1 MSSIDPRLNTNLS
14 AGLDALDRQRLDDL
28 QGRQGQIDA
37 TQPVADLAPAD
48 GLRTPALDDGEAV
61 LNAPAW
67 AAADGDRQLDGGNL
81 QDTLAVLERGQA
93 VDAGVDGIVDG
104 LE

>member
-28 QGRQGQIDA
+28 QGRQGQIDG
-37 TQPVADLAPAD
+37 TQPAAELAPVEL
-48 GLRTPALDDGEAV
+48 LRAPAIDDGEAV

-67 AAADGDRQLDGGNL
+67 ASADSDRQLDGGSL
-81 QDTLAVLERGQA
+81 QGTLAGLERGQA
-93 VDAGVDGIVDG
+93 VDAGVDGIVSG

>member
-1 MSSIDPRLNTNLS
+1 MTSIDPRLNTNLS

-28 QGRQGQIDA
+28 QGRQGQIDGGVGG
-37 TQPVADLAPAD
+37 VAELAPVE
-48 GLRTPALDDGEAV
+48 LRAPAIDDGEAV

-67 AAADGDRQLDGGNL
+67 TAASDDRQFDGAGL
-81 QDTLAVLERGQA
+81 QDTLAGLERGQA
-93 VDAGVDGIVDG
+93 VDAGVDGIVAG